1 MLLKRKWERLWVLQV
16 EKIVYFGKLVDT
28 ATSST
33 LETIMFKTLALLI
46 ALSPFAAHAADL
58 PSYPFVHAGG
68 EGFLMVAPDM
78 GEIDFD
84 ISAFDADPAAAVAI
98 VQARAAE
105 VSALLAEHS
114 GAPEGEGGASA
125 QVRDMR
131 KEMRKSADPDPA
143 AAPDYDIRSS
153 VHIVVRD
160 LSKWR
165 AIMAALLAMKNVDHM
180 STTFGRS
187 DRLKVEQELTAAAVK
202 DAQRRAENMAAG
214 FGKKLGAV
222 AAVSSGQ
229 LRNLTGAVGLMPGDF
244 YKSRPGVTP
253 PDPDKDFLAIDVLKW
268 SMNVDMIFRI
278 K

>member
-1 MLLKRKWERLWVLQV
+1 MEV
-16 EKIVYFGKLVDT
+16 EKIVYFREIVDT

-33 LETIMFKTLALLI
+33 PEITMFKTLAFAI
-46 ALSPFAAHAADL
+46 ALLPFAAHASNL
-58 PSYPFVHAGG
+58 PDYPFIHAAG
-68 EGFLMVAPDM
+68 EGYLMVVPDM

-84 ISAFDADPAAAVAI
+84 ISAYDPDPAAAVAV

-105 VSALLAEHS
+105 VHALLAAQS
-114 GAPEGEGGASA
+114 GEGGESASA
-125 QVRDMR
+125 AVRDMR
-131 KEMRKSADPDPA
+131 KEMRKSANPDPA

-160 LSKWR
+160 LGKWR
-165 AIMAALLAMKNVDHM
+165 PIMQALLEMKNVDHM
-180 STTFGRS
+180 STTFS
-187 DRLKVEQELTAAAVK
+187 KTDRVKVEQELTAVAVK

-214 FGKKLGAV
+214 FGRKLGAV

-244 YKSRPGVTP
+244 YKNIAGVTP
-253 PDPDKDFLAIDVLKW
+253 PNPDKDFLSIDVLKW
-268 SMNVDMIFRI
+268 SQTVDMLFRI